1 MSVRMVSQSRSPGMQ
16 HSSEADLRAEVLGVG
31 RDGDQGFGG
40 GFEQQVIDDR
50 FVLVGDVGDRSRQG
64 EDDMEIGHRQQLSSA
79 VGEPL
84 LGSGGLALWAMPIA
98 TGVVRDAQVGAG
110 FAALDMTAQRR
121 RSAALD
127 RRHDLELAEA
137 HMAGVRRTPG
147 RPPVAEDVRHL
158 DRWP

>member
-16 HSSEADLRAEVLGVG
+16 HSSEADLRAEMLGVG

-98 TGVVRDAQVGAG
+98 AGNGRRPLPAATGIA
-110 FAALDMTAQRR
+110 
-121 RSAALD
+121 RSARD
-127 RRHDLELAEA
+127 RRVPN
-137 HMAGVRRTPG
+137 GWP
-147 RPPVAEDVRHL
+147 
-158 DRWP
+158 DRQS